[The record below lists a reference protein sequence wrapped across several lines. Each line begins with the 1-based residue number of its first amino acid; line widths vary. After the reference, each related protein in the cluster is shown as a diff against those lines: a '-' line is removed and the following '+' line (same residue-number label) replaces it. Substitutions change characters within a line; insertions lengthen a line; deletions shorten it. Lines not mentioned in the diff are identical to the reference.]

1 MWLSITLRFATN
13 LLLIP
18 LTAFLVYQAITSIPF
33 QADTDAKQESLSSV
47 SRQMRD
53 DLGIGQPF
61 GFLRPWEKLYRG
73 ERLGDGPRA
82 YTGKEISTAIYGSV
96 RVGFVGFLLALFWG
110 CSFSLLRALWRNH
123 TLKTALELLPVFIY
137 GTPTFIVALFG
148 AMLFGVPM
156 PGEASAF
163 EWLMSLLISLVPGIF
178 LGSIL
183 SDALEV
189 ETKKQYVIAARARG
203 NSQLRTIIKHA
214 LPNAMPALLDALPP
228 VATSLLAGSFIVEKL
243 FHVSYFGLLYIDAV
257 QTRQL
262 ALVVV
267 ATTLFAALL
276 VLVSLSTDLLRVWL
290 DPRAREPRQ

>member
-1 MWLSITLRFATN
+1 MWLKLTLRFATS

-18 LTAFLVYQAITSIPF
+18 LTAFLVYQAITHIPF
-33 QADTDAKQESLSSV
+33 QLDTDAKQESLASV

-53 DLGIGQPF
+53 DLGIGQPL

-82 YTGKEISTAIYGSV
+82 YTSQEIMAAIQGSV
-96 RVGFVGFLLALFWG
+96 RVGFFGFLLAFFFG
-110 CSFSLLRALWRNH
+110 CSFSVLRV
-123 TLKTALELLPVFIY
+123 LKARIKPLVELLPVFVY

-148 AMLFGVPM
+148 AMIFGVPM
-156 PGEASAF
+156 PGEAGSF
-163 EWLMSLLISLVPGIF
+163 EWLMSLLISLGPGVF

-183 SDALEV
+183 SGALEA
-189 ETKKQYVIAARARG
+189 ESKKQYIIAARARG
-203 NSQLRTIIKHA
+203 NSQLRALVRHA
-214 LPNAMPALLDALPP
+214 LPNALPALLDALPP

-257 QTRQL
+257 QSRQL
-262 ALVVV
+262 GLVVV

-276 VLVSLSTDLLRVWL
+276 VLVSLLTELLRLWV
-290 DPRAREPRQ
+290 DPRAREAK

>member
-1 MWLSITLRFATN
+1 MWLKITLRFATN

-110 CSFSLLRALWRNH
+110 CGFSVLRALWKSS
-123 TLKTALELLPVFIY
+123 TLKVAFELLPVFIY
-137 GTPTFIVALFG
+137 GTPTFIFALFG

-156 PGEASAF
+156 PGEASSF
-163 EWLMSLLISLVPGIF
+163 EWLMSLLISLGPGVF

-183 SDALEV
+183 SDALEA
-189 ETKKQYVIAARARG
+189 ESKKQYVIAARARG

-214 LPNAMPALLDALPP
+214 LPNALPALLDALPP

-276 VLVSLSTDLLRVWL
+276 VLVSLSTELLRLWL

>member
-1 MWLSITLRFATN
+1 MWIKIILRFATN
-13 LLLIP
+13 LVLIP
-18 LTAFLVYQAITSIPF
+18 LTAFFVYHAITSIPF
-33 QADTDAKQESLSSV
+33 QADTDAKQASLSSV
-47 SRQMRD
+47 SRQLRE

-82 YTGKEISTAIYGSV
+82 YTGKELSAAIEGSV
-96 RVGFVGFLLALFWG
+96 RVGFVGFLLAFFFG
-110 CSFSLLRALWRNH
+110 CSFAVLRVRWGNTRARALF
-123 TLKTALELLPVFIY
+123 ELLPVLVY

-156 PGEASAF
+156 PGEAGSF
-163 EWLMSLLISLVPGIF
+163 EWLMSLLISLGPGVF

-189 ETKKQYVIAARARG
+189 ESKKQYLVAARARG

-267 ATTLFAALL
+267 ATTLFATLL
-276 VLVSLSTDLLRVWL
+276 VLVSLVTDLLRLWV
-290 DPRAREPRQ
+290 DPRAREVT

>member
-1 MWLSITLRFATN
+1 MWLKILLRFVTN

-33 QADTDAKQESLSSV
+33 QVDTDAKQETLSSV

-53 DLGIGQPF
+53 DLGIGQTF
-61 GFLRPWEKLYRG
+61 GFLRPWEKLIKG

-82 YTGKEISTAIYGSV
+82 YTGKEISTALKGSL
-96 RVGFVGFLLALFWG
+96 RVGFFGFVLAFLWGCLFSVLGVLWGKSRAGFLF
-110 CSFSLLRALWRNH
+110 
-123 TLKTALELLPVFIY
+123 ELIPVFIY
-137 GTPTFIVALFG
+137 GTPAFIVALFG

-156 PGEASAF
+156 PGEAGSF
-163 EWLMSLLISLVPGIF
+163 EWLMSFLISLGPGIF

-183 SDALEV
+183 SDALSVEV
-189 ETKKQYVIAARARG
+189 KKQYVIAARARG
-203 NSQLRTIIKHA
+203 NSQLRSIIKHA
-214 LPNAMPALLDALPP
+214 LPNALPALLDALPP

-267 ATTLFAALL
+267 ATTIFAAIL
-276 VLVSLSTDLLRVWL
+276 VFVSLAADLLRLWV
-290 DPRAREPRQ
+290 DPKARETTR